1 MSRLNVSRLNVSRLN
16 VSRLNFSRLKLPAA
30 PAVKATLLGGS
41 LWLAVIAAT
50 ILAGLVV
57 ATFAFAEAQHK
68 DSVTVSRTLEIQ
80 KQLSNVLS
88 LMQDAETGQRGFLL
102 TGDESY
108 LIPYTRA
115 ALALPP
121 ALAGLKQVIHDP
133 GQLAALERLRLAVGD
148 GSEKLI
154 AGLAVRRA
162 GDVQAA
168 ARWMQTNQSR
178 DLMDRIRREV
188 AAMSA
193 IQDDLLVTRNQDA
206 DRSVLGLQLVLITG
220 FAMLIFMAIVVVR
233 QNVLRLRA
241 VIASRQDMEGA
252 YAELQAEGVHRQA
265 AEAQVRQLQKTE
277 ALGQL
282 TGGIAHDF
290 NNMLSIIVGSLD
302 LARRRMATDLQR
314 ANLYIDQALDASQRA
329 ANLTARLLAFARAQP
344 LSPAACDP
352 NTLVGGMSELLRQT
366 LGEDTRLET
375 VLAGGV
381 WGVFIDPSQLEN
393 AILNL
398 CVNARDAMTAGGRL
412 SIDTSNA
419 HLDDA
424 YAKEHPEVTAGQYVV
439 ICVTDTGAGMTEEVA
454 ERAFD
459 PFYTTKDVGRGT
471 GLGLSQVYGFMKQSG
486 GHVKIYSE
494 VGRGTTVKLYL
505 PRWMGAA
512 AAPTGARPAPGRLEA
527 RHNEV
532 VLVAEDDPRVRA
544 ITVSA
549 LEEFGYTVR
558 QAASGEEA
566 LGLLDGT
573 VDLLFTDVVMPGMD
587 GPQLAEEALKQRPK
601 LKVLFTTG
609 YARNALIHNGAL
621 TGGASVLPK
630 PFTIDQLGVK
640 VAEVLGAA

>member
-1 MSRLNVSRLNVSRLN
+1 VPRLLQMPR
-16 VSRLNFSRLKLPAA
+16 A
-30 PAVKATLLGGS
+30 PVVKRALLDGS
-41 LWLAVIAAT
+41 LWLAVLAVV
-50 ILAGLVV
+50 ILTALVV
-57 ATFAFAEAQHK
+57 ATFAFAEAQRQ
-68 DSVTVSRTLEIQ
+68 DSATVSRTLVVQ
-80 KQLSNVLS
+80 MQLSNVLS
-88 LMQDAETGQRGFLL
+88 LMEDAETGQRGFLL
-102 TGDESY
+102 TGDQSY
-108 LIPYTRA
+108 LLPYTHA
-115 ALALPP
+115 TEAMPL
-121 ALAGLKQVIHDP
+121 ALAGLKQDIRDP
-133 GQLAALERLRLAVGD
+133 GQLAALERLRLVIGVA
-148 GSEKLI
+148 SEKLI

-162 GDVQAA
+162 GDVQSA

-178 DLMDRIRREV
+178 DLMDRIRQEV
-188 AAMSA
+188 AAMSI
-193 IQDDLLVTRNQDA
+193 IQENLLVTRNRA
-206 DRSVLGLQLVLITG
+206 AARSVFGLQLVLIAG

-252 YAELQAEGVHRQA
+252 YAEVLAEGVHRQA
-265 AEAQVRQLQKTE
+265 AEAQVRQMQKTE

-290 NNMLSIIVGSLD
+290 NNMLSVIVGSLD
-302 LARRRMATDLQR
+302 LARRRMTTDVAR
-314 ANLYIDQALDASQRA
+314 AQAYIDQALDAAQRA
-329 ANLTARLLAFARAQP
+329 ASLTARLLAFARAQP
-344 LSPAACDP
+344 LSPAPCDP
-352 NTLVGGMSELLRQT
+352 NSLVGGMSELLRQT

-398 CVNARDAMTAGGRL
+398 CVNARDAMADGGRL
-412 SIDTSNA
+412 TIDTSNA

-424 YAKEHPEVTAGQYVV
+424 YVLENPEVTAGQYVV
-439 ICVTDTGAGMTEEVA
+439 ICVTDTGAGMPADVA
-454 ERAFD
+454 ARAFD
-459 PFYTTKDVGRGT
+459 PFFTTKEVGRGT

-494 VGRGTTVKLYL
+494 VERGTTIKLYL

-512 AAPTGARPAPGRLEA
+512 APATAARPKPGRLEA

-544 ITVSA
+544 ITVSD

-558 QAASGEEA
+558 QAANGQEA
-566 LGLLDGT
+566 LDLLDGT
-573 VDLLFTDVVMPGMD
+573 VDLLFTDMVMPGMD
-587 GPQLAEEALKQRPK
+587 GPQLAEEAVRRRPK

-621 TGGASVLPK
+621 AGGAPVLPK

-640 VAEVLGAA
+640 VAEVLAAA